1 MNTVTSKHIPFILL
15 SAVAVV
21 IAAATVV
28 EKLSDTQTALDMVY
42 HSWWFVGL
50 WCMVVIAG
58 CWRMY
63 RVRMWQRPG
72 LLLFHIGFVIILA
85 GALVTHLTGESG
97 FVSIR
102 KQEAAQ
108 HFWQKDARGK
118 TFTGT
123 PLPFMICL
131 KDFRI
136 VYDDDGTSPRDY
148 QSTVL
153 LVDEDGERETVISM
167 NNIAHIHGYRIYQ
180 TSYDQDLQGSV
191 FTISYDP
198 WGTWITYLG
207 YILLVVG
214 MITGNRQH
222 PTPNKSPL
230 PRRGWGRLLWPVA
243 ILLSGYMIVSL
254 MGRPLVPVLRSPM
267 LAIHVGVICL
277 SYILLI
283 VSIVNRRV
291 LRTAVYLLTAGI
303 FLGAVWANISWG
315 SYWSWDPKESW
326 ALVTLIVYSLP
337 LHQQSL
343 PWFRSDRNYRI
354 YSVLALMCLLMTYFG
369 VNFLL
374 GGMHSYLN
382 G

>member
-1 MNTVTSKHIPFILL
+1 MNSKHIPFILL

-28 EKLSDTQTALDMVY
+28 EKLSDTQTAIDMMY
-42 HSWWFVGL
+42 HSLWFVGL

-58 CWRMY
+58 CYRMY
-63 RVRMWQRPG
+63 SVRMWQRPG

-85 GALVTHLTGESG
+85 GALVTHLTGKSG

-108 HFWQKDARGK
+108 HFWQKDARDK

-136 VYDDDGTSPRDY
+136 EYDDDGTSPKDY

-230 PRRGWGRLLWPVA
+230 PRRGWGRFLWLVA

-315 SYWSWDPKESW
+315 AYWSWDPKESW

-343 PWFRSDRNYRI
+343 PWFQSDRNYRI